1 MRSLGDDYEHL
12 HRRGET
18 STVAEALGP
27 LLARL
32 D

>member
-1 MRSLGDDYEHL
+1 MHSLGDDFERL
-12 HRRGET
+12 RRRGET

-27 LLARL
+27 LLAKL